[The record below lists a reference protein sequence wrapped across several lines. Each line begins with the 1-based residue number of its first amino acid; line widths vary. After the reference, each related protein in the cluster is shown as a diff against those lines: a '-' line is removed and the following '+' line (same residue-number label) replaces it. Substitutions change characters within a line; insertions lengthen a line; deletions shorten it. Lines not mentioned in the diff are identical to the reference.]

1 MPGSFAPA
9 NVPLDPYSST
19 YSTYS
24 GNPAYKLDAK
34 TGYPINMGDGLRR
47 LAVGFRTG
55 DHTGSSVPITAEG
68 PGAYLFTGY
77 LAQSD
82 IFFKMA
88 FAISSDT
95 TVGDQFVTQVLV
107 DGAGPKTIGK

>member
-1 MPGSFAPA
+1 MPGSFAPTSLA
-9 NVPLDPYSST
+9 LDPYSST

-24 GNPAYKLDAK
+24 GSPAYKLDPE
-34 TGYPINMGDGLRR
+34 TGYPVNAGDGLRR

-55 DHTGSSVPITAEG
+55 DHTGSSVQITAEG

-77 LAQSD
+77 LDQSD

-88 FAISSDT
+88 FAISADT
-95 TVGDQFVTQVLV
+95 SAGDQFVDQVLLNP
-107 DGAGPKTIGK
+107 AAPKTVGK